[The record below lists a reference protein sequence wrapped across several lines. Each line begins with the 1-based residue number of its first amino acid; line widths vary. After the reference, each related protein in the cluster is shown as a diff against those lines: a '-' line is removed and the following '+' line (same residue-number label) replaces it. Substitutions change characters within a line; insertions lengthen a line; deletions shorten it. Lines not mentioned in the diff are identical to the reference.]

1 MPTLPTPDAA
11 AGTRGGAGDPARRR
25 VGGHSVGLED
35 IVIFLPTPMTLDH
48 KEPGPSD
55 YRRRTPGLRAI
66 DAYLPTP
73 RESEGTN
80 GGPNQRGS
88 SGDLTLSSIAPT
100 MAHSVDWG
108 KYTQA
113 VERHEQT
120 LGRPHPAPTSE
131 GHRGGQRLSPAF
143 TEWMMGWDEGYVTTV
158 PGLTRA
164 QQLSLCGDGVVPAQ
178 AVAALT
184 HLLFTA
190 PPTERHAA
198 MGNTPA
204 PPGTI
209 TAGKLTA
216 GQTVDHD
223 GLTRLVADV
232 IDGADRYVTVVFAE
246 PDPSEERAR
255 RIRVGKSS
263 RFQLVDVPD
272 NETVDSGDL
281 EPFGTPVYN
290 DDGTQVGI
298 PAPEVQQ
305 QIADSV
311 TARNMQNLYPKAAT
325 VGDPEASR
333 AAVDAVLAAARAA
346 KPQPPSEAVERALQR
361 ARDGEL
367 AITPDVAKAA
377 AKEIINNGD
386 PVEMV
391 RSATDYPY
399 EGDRTHE
406 VAADA
411 TIDLA
416 NNTIGGD
423 IDPTAREIL
432 NKTSPYYPSPGDI
445 NISDAAVSRTPYTYG
460 DPFKPAPPHLR
471 VTLHRP
477 PVAGR
482 MAIIDGGTVIPISP
496 DDTPTI
502 GEYADALIHA
512 ERTLSDDV
520 AGWLFVG
527 PWTLETHSSHTVTFT
542 AQVQKASQ

>member
-1 MPTLPTPDAA
+1 
-11 AGTRGGAGDPARRR
+11 
-25 VGGHSVGLED
+25 
-35 IVIFLPTPMTLDH
+35 
-48 KEPGPSD
+48 
-55 YRRRTPGLRAI
+55 
-66 DAYLPTP
+66 
-73 RESEGTN
+73 
-80 GGPNQRGS
+80 
-88 SGDLTLSSIAPT
+88 
-100 MAHSVDWG
+100 
-108 KYTQA
+108 
-113 VERHEQT
+113 
-120 LGRPHPAPTSE
+120 
-131 GHRGGQRLSPAF
+131 
-143 TEWMMGWDEGYVTTV
+143 
-158 PGLTRA
+158 
-164 QQLSLCGDGVVPAQ
+164 
-178 AVAALT
+178 
-184 HLLFTA
+184 
-190 PPTERHAA
+190 

-216 GQTVDHD
+216 GQTVNHD
-223 GLTRLVADV
+223 GLARLVADV

-263 RFQLVDVPD
+263 RFELIELPYSDPD
-272 NETVDSGDL
+272 PDRPPLTDSTSHLDDKPAGL
-281 EPFGTPVYN
+281 EQYGTPVYN
-290 DDGTQVGI
+290 SDGTQVGI

-346 KPQPPSEAVERALQR
+346 RPQPPSEAVERALQR

-377 AKEIINNGD
+377 AKEIIINTRD
-386 PVEMV
+386 AELPAVPVGGAV
-391 RSATDYPY
+391 VV
-399 EGDRTHE
+399 E
-406 VAADA
+406 VADSSMRLTGQVTEVASDGGSLTFTTMPDAWTGEPEHAFSVKADA

-416 NNTIGGD
+416 DNTIGD
-423 IDPTAREIL
+423 L
-432 NKTSPYYPSPGDI
+432 

-471 VTLHRP
+471 VTLQRP

-520 AGWLFVG
+520 AGWAFVG